1 MERVRTPATI
11 ARIGKSAREN
21 KLRRY
26 PMESSL
32 ETWKCKYDIIPLN
45 ARGFMHLRELYAL
58 KSKGQHCGDGER
70 RDQLIGKFAL
80 FNMNRVSWIY
90 PRLWE

>member
-1 MERVRTPATI
+1 MERVREPATI
-11 ARIGKSAREN
+11 ARIGGSAREN

-45 ARGFMHLRELYAL
+45 ARGFILEGTVCLEIEGTALR
-58 KSKGQHCGDGER
+58 
-70 RDQLIGKFAL
+70 
-80 FNMNRVSWIY
+80 
-90 PRLWE
+90 